1 MPKGKKTYSH
11 LPTEEMVR
19 TYKYLSPA
27 LSSLYNEIKEL
38 SKKKPDGIVSAY
50 KIRLVNKT
58 LNDVKQLL
66 PTDPALAH
74 LDVFSEDDLPQY
86 SDLILVLGQ
95 FKAVLQRFQKRFN
108 RYDSDRSTTRWFTQ
122 EDPSD
127 EDAEFEEDE

>member
-1 MPKGKKTYSH
+1 MPKGKKYSH

-19 TYKYLSPA
+19 NYKYLSPA
-27 LSSLYNEIKEL
+27 LSSLYGEIKDL

-58 LNDVKQLL
+58 LTDVKQLL
-66 PTDPALAH
+66 PTDPALSH

-95 FKAVLQRFQKRFN
+95 FQAALVRFQKQFN
-108 RYDSDRSTTRWFTQ
+108 RYDSDRSTTRWITQ

-127 EDAEFEEDE
+127 QDADFEEDE